1 MMDPNLR
8 TVAESAPEAMASLR
22 RRTWPWWIDLW
33 LQLVKTKPL
42 ATLGLVILVFFMIT
56 GMFSTWIAPEGVNEA
71 HTERLERI
79 EGMMI
84 VASGTM
90 VIPGPSAV
98 PFHPFGLDN
107 VGRDVFSRIIHG
119 ARVSMIVAV
128 GAVAL
133 GVGLGTVVGI
143 LSAWLGGRADTAIQ
157 RVVDAWLTFPTLIVL
172 IVVVTL
178 LGHSPPTFFERLG
191 LSTDQWAMFELIL
204 SLGVVNIAWYARI
217 IRAAALVIK
226 EQQYVDAARALGATG
241 PRIMGRHI
249 TPNVMAPA
257 ITLATLGMGGAILS
271 EATLSFLG
279 YGIPPP
285 NASWGGMLS
294 TTGQLFIYQAPW
306 LAFFPGVAV
315 TLVVLGINLLGDGLR
330 DLLDPRLRGQT

>member
-1 MMDPNLR
+1 MDPNLR
-8 TVAESAPEAMASLR
+8 TVAEPTPGEMTSFR
-22 RRTWPWWIDLW
+22 RKTWPWWIDLW
-33 LQLVKTKPL
+33 IQLVKTKPL
-42 ATLGLVILVFFMIT
+42 ATVGLVILVFFMIT
-56 GMFSTWIAPEGVNEA
+56 GMFSVWIAPEGVNEA

-79 EGMMI
+79 EGMML

-90 VIPGPSAV
+90 VIPGPSV
-98 PFHPFGLDN
+98 IPFHPFGLDN
-107 VGRDVFSRIIHG
+107 VGRDLLSRVIHG

-133 GVGLGTVVGI
+133 GVGLGTIVGI
-143 LSAWLGGRADTAIQ
+143 VSAWLGGAADTAIQ
-157 RVVDAWLTFPTLIVL
+157 RVVDAWLTFPTLIIL

-178 LGHSPPTFFERLG
+178 LGHSPPAVFDRLG
-191 LSTDQWAMFELIL
+191 LDTAHWAMFKIIL
-204 SLGVVNIAWYARI
+204 SLGVVNIAWYVRV
-217 IRAAALVIK
+217 IRSAALVIK

-241 PRIMGRHI
+241 PRIMARHI
-249 TPNVMAPA
+249 SPNVMAPA

-294 TTGQLFIYQAPW
+294 TTGQLFLYQAPW
-306 LAFFPGVAV
+306 VAFFPGVAV